1 MKLKRSGLLMKIVI
15 LALIVY
21 AAIMLVGAKNR
32 IAAAQADQA
41 ALQAKVDA
49 ALQENAELAYGVA
62 HAGDQETIE
71 SIART
76 KLGLVMPGE
85 KIFIDVGN

>member
-1 MKLKRSGLLMKIVI
+1 MKLKRSSLFIKIVI

-21 AAIMLVGAKNR
+21 AAISLVGAKNR

-49 ALQENAELAYGVA
+49 ALQENAELAYDVA